1 MSFTSKVRFL
11 IFLHGDDLYRF
22 YHPQMPPEW
31 MEHCTVLETM
41 VDVLRLEVGKAALGQ
56 PRKSRYKFNVTSSA
70 VQVVQVQ
77 FW

>member
-41 VDVLRLEVGKAALGQ
+41 VDFLRL
-56 PRKSRYKFNVTSSA
+56 
-70 VQVVQVQ
+70 
-77 FW
+77 